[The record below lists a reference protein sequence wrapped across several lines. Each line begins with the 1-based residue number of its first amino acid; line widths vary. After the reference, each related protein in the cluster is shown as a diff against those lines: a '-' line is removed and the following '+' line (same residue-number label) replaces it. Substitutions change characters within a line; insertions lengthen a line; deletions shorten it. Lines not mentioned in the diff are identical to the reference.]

1 MLPTFSFYRI
11 SKRKDQKPG
20 VVVDASNDD
29 QKEIKE
35 ARALWQHLKT
45 LHDKAHQQR
54 EKEWHT
60 RHPNKKDF
68 LPSPEEN
75 KRDTTFNEWI
85 FDFVQQLQG
94 TPEQRYERERNGHDS
109 KVHGSLEGIRECT
122 DPRCRYYEKIGRI
135 ESIEILS
142 RYEGYDRYE
151 EVRRVWEGLLI

>member
-1 MLPTFSFYRI
+1 MTFKELRNII
-11 SKRKDQKPG
+11 SKRKDRKPG

-29 QKEIKE
+29 QKEIEE
-35 ARALWQHLKT
+35 ARALWQHLKI

-94 TPEQRYERERNGHDS
+94 TPEQRYERERNPWNGFGHKRKD
-109 KVHGSLEGIRECT
+109 T
-122 DPRCRYYEKIGRI
+122 
-135 ESIEILS
+135 
-142 RYEGYDRYE
+142 
-151 EVRRVWEGLLI
+151 